1 MKPLSG
7 NCPRSTPRARF
18 HPGASPTLSLK
29 SSQLTCLHV
38 AVGTVWVF
46 SPVTLGCYY
55 YNQTIQYASGY
66 PWIGKICWR
75 RDRQPTPVFWGF
87 PGGSDDKESTCNA
100 GDLGSVPGL
109 GRSLGEGDG
118 YPLQYSG
125 LENSMDRGAW
135 QGSKRVEHNW
145 ATFTLTGYPKTS
157 SLAVLFI
164 KYPSFVA
171 KSCPTLLRPQG
182 L

>member
-75 RDRQPTPVFWGF
+75 RDRQPTPVFLGF
-87 PGGSDDKESTCNA
+87 LCDSAGKESACNV
-100 GDLGSVPGL
+100 GDLGLIPGL
-109 GRSLGEGDG
+109 ERSPGGG
-118 YPLQYSG
+118 HGNPLQYSCQG
-125 LENSMDRGAW
+125 NSCGQR
-135 QGSKRVEHNW
+135 SLV
-145 ATFTLTGYPKTS
+145 GYSLWGRKQSGTS
-157 SLAVLFI
+157 EQLNTAHLNFRSLN
-164 KYPSFVA
+164 
-171 KSCPTLLRPQG
+171 
-182 L
+182 